1 MSPPRSHGHTHGL
14 FFWTW
19 QVLRRG
25 GVSGA
30 KYSGNALG
38 DPPGLAF
45 LPEADFATFASFA

>member
-1 MSPPRSHGHTHGL
+1 MSPPRSHGHTHGP

-19 QVLRRG
+19 RVLRRG